1 MTFAS
6 INLPAGI
13 ERNATPYDTPN
24 RWWDMN
30 LIRWQANT
38 LKPVGGWQRSTQSPL
53 DTNSRYINV
62 YRNNSNARHIMV
74 GTDAKLYTDIGG
86 IFTDITPTSFI
97 PLTSI
102 GAGGGYGTFDYNV
115 DISPT
120 VDTAGGSVAS
130 SAVTITIAN
139 PAVITWTGHALNVG
153 DPVKF
158 TTTGTLPT
166 GLSTSPFYYVKTI
179 TTNTFTVS
187 ATYGGTEVQTTASGS
202 GIHTA
207 NRYLYLAD
215 AYGKARSV
223 SSPIYSPS
231 AFWSMSNWGED
242 VILTANSDGRL
253 FYYTTSTSSTKPVAI
268 TGTNVPYGVTSAIVT
283 NERHVMAIGFVD
295 PSTAPD
301 TPHPRGIAWCSR
313 EDYTDWNFAST
324 TNTAGYIDTDAR
336 TPLQRAVRV
345 REGVLIFSQSEAYI
359 SRYVGLPF
367 IYNAERIA
375 DTTLINP
382 MAVATF
388 NGKAAWMGR
397 NGFWKY
403 EGGFLQPLLCP
414 ILNEVF
420 GHLDPTYG
428 PFRSHAAHNG
438 TFPEIWFFY
447 PSNGNAE
454 CNRYLIWNYME
465 DWWAWG
471 ELGRTAVAPGETY
484 IRPYMGGSDG
494 QIYEHEYG
502 WTAAG
507 ATRVGTVWAET
518 GMLPLGNGD
527 RGVNVT
533 SILPANDAGA
543 SSMAITF
550 YSRQAPEGSERTFGP
565 YTARSSGYCDT
576 RVNGRD
582 VRFRV
587 DQTTDNDWTL
597 GMFRFNVEPG
607 TGR

>member
-30 LIRWQANT
+30 LIRWQAGT
-38 LKPVGGWQRSTQSPL
+38 LRPIGGWQRSTQSAL
-53 DTNSRYINV
+53 DTNARYINV
-62 YRNNSNARHIMV
+62 YRDNSNARHIMV

-86 IFTDITPTSFI
+86 VFTDITPTSFI

-102 GAGGGYGTFDYNV
+102 GAGGGYGTYEYNNY
-115 DISPT
+115 PGNT
-120 VDTAGGSVAS
+120 P
-130 SAVTITIAN
+130 AN
-139 PAVITWTGHALNVG
+139 
-153 DPVKF
+153 
-158 TTTGTLPT
+158 
-166 GLSTSPFYYVKTI
+166 
-179 TTNTFTVS
+179 
-187 ATYGGTEVQTTASGS
+187 TYG
-202 GIHTA
+202 
-207 NRYLYLAD
+207 N
-215 AYGKARSV
+215 ARAFA
-223 SSPIYSPS
+223 SPIYSPS

-253 FYYTTSTSSTKPVAI
+253 FYYTTSTPSTKPVAI
-268 TGTNVPYGVTSAIVT
+268 TGTNVPYGVTSTIVT

-295 PSTAPD
+295 PNPTPD
-301 TPHPRGIAWCSR
+301 VLHPRGIAWCSR

-359 SRYVGLPF
+359 SRYVGLPY
-367 IYNAERIA
+367 IYNVERIA

-420 GHLDPTYG
+420 GQIDPTYG

-447 PSNGNAE
+447 PSTGNTE

-484 IRPYMGGSDG
+484 LRPYMGGSDG
-494 QIYEHEYG
+494 NIYEHEYG

-507 ATRVGTVWAET
+507 ATRVGSVWAET
-518 GMLPLGNGD
+518 GMLPITNGD
-527 RGVNVT
+527 RGVNIT
-533 SILPANDAGA
+533 SMLPANDFG
-543 SSMAITF
+543 SNSMAITF

-565 YTARSSGYCDT
+565 YTSRSNGYCDT
-576 RVNGRD
+576 RVTGRD
-582 VRFRV
+582 VRFRIQ
-587 DQTTDNDWTL
+587 QTTDDDWTL
-597 GMFRFNVEPG
+597 GKFRFNVETG